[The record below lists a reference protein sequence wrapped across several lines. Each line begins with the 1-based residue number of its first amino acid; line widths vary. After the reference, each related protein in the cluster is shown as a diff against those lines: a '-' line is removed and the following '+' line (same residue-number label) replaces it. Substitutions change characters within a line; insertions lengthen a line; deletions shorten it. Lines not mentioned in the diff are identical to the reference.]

1 MYKLHKHAS
10 HEMYLI
16 KTCIYPTTI
25 DAEWY
30 EQDYIRLKED
40 RKNFKRIYIPD
51 FEFERKENIIN
62 LKIECLFGHQ
72 LNRERCDKRIRE
84 IIYEEFVLVDGD
96 YGIKDYSFT
105 NFIMKDDMA
114 NIPTWDIGYV
124 DLEAYKKCTLQ
135 QRQYFYFKDICEI
148 KLDELPFKEK

>member
-40 RKNFKRIYIPD
+40 RKKFKRIYIPD
-51 FEFERKENIIN
+51 FEFERKENIIAWSAG
-62 LKIECLFGHQ
+62 LFLFFFSVGCLFG
-72 LNRERCDKRIRE
+72 
-84 IIYEEFVLVDGD
+84 LVWFLTR
-96 YGIKDYSFT
+96 Y
-105 NFIMKDDMA
+105 
-114 NIPTWDIGYV
+114 
-124 DLEAYKKCTLQ
+124 
-135 QRQYFYFKDICEI
+135 
-148 KLDELPFKEK
+148 

>member
-40 RKNFKRIYIPD
+40 RKKFKRIYIPD

-96 YGIKDYSFT
+96 YGIKDYFDSWRQLVI
-105 NFIMKDDMA
+105 NENDMSS
-114 NIPTWDIGYV
+114 N
-124 DLEAYKKCTLQ
+124 YKNDYAKKVTIHQ
-135 QRQYFYFKDICEI
+135 I
-148 KLDELPFKEK
+148 KQHFLILLKQ